1 MIILEIEDPYS
12 TVEDMSAEEPAKLIV
27 RLKRNRL
34 VHALG
39 RRVKTVAALLSWNL
53 RALSSLVVAGGS
65 SGRRR
70 LLVIYDF
77 SSQSFSIGDILVIQE
92 ASLVLRQLAG
102 LDRVDLAFVYDPAS
116 PVVPHPAFSQ
126 IDSENFLWHLST
138 ILQAAQVNPYL
149 GSLFLFDSHR
159 RLEEFVSG
167 ILPTCEVWPPF
178 PQYVSREYLYY
189 RVFNEVLF
197 DYFQKQKTLPRLESR
212 APARAWAKGFM
223 EQHVAT
229 DVAVTVQLRRNSA
242 NPARDSDYASWIS
255 FFEFSKGRYPVRFL
269 IICARHEI
277 DPRLRQCSNVV
288 VAKDHCTNVEQ
299 DLALIE
305 ASAIHMGASSGP
317 GTIAMFSGKPYC
329 LFNTDLLVDRYK
341 GSVREGDR
349 VILFFSE
356 PTQSFLFGRETP
368 DLIAAEFERM
378 WKVVERPRSHDRP
391 GSMTA

>member
-1 MIILEIEDPYS
+1 
-12 TVEDMSAEEPAKLIV
+12 
-27 RLKRNRL
+27 
-34 VHALG
+34 
-39 RRVKTVAALLSWNL
+39 
-53 RALSSLVVAGGS
+53 
-65 SGRRR
+65 
-70 LLVIYDF
+70 LVIYDF

-102 LDRVDLAFVYDPAS
+102 LERVDLAFVYDPAS

-149 GSLFLFDSHR
+149 GSLFLFDSHH

-212 APARAWAKGFM
+212 APARAWAKAFM

-255 FFEFSKGRYPVRFL
+255 FFELCKGRYPAKFL
-269 IICARHEI
+269 IICAQHET

-317 GTIAMFSGKPYC
+317 STIAMFSGKPYC

-349 VILFFSE
+349 VTLFFSE

-378 WKVVERPRSHDRP
+378 WKAVERPRSHDRP